1 MNNKIKRT
9 TNLINKAKRIY
20 DSSYGRLDKIYI
32 AGSMS
37 IHSILEN
44 PNSLVEGTKDIDIM
58 TEEYNEDYD
67 HHVAYA
73 AGFGSAFTTYES
85 GYYID
90 VVQESSLNLPM
101 NWKQRTIKENIKT
114 TNGEI
119 EVNYLNPNDLL
130 YSKLFAGREKDLR
143 FIEKMFQYKLI
154 SPKKLNFIWNN
165 EINHLFESR
174 EHKAYLA
181 AKLRVLSRKYFG
193 KNNNTELV
201 QGIGI
206 KEEIMISLKEKEDI
220 LTKKEK
226 HIKNNT
232 KFKI

>member
-1 MNNKIKRT
+1 MRHIT
-9 TNLINKAKRIY
+9 INLIK
-20 DSSYGRLDKIYI
+20 YI
-32 AGSMS
+32 AGSQS
-37 IHSILEN
+37 IMHLEES
-44 PNSLVEGTKDIDIM
+44 PSTLLGGTRDIDIL
-58 TEEYNEDYD
+58 TEEYNEAYD
-67 HHVAYA
+67 HNM
-73 AGFGSAFTTYES
+73 AFITGEDSYYMQKT

-119 EVNYLNPNDLL
+119 EVNYLSPNDLL
-130 YSKLFAGREKDLR
+130 YSKIFAGREKDYR
-143 FIEKMFQYKLI
+143 FIDKMFQYKLI